1 MDRSLFA
8 LTSGGARLAAFIV
21 AGILYFALSTHALAD
36 AEGKNVQRPP
46 DDRASPPP
54 RHAQHVDPKA
64 VEGLRTQANEVLLR
78 GEFDAARREFEEILR
93 LLPGDPAAQRDAA
106 RAAQAAGKF
115 EYAAAAL
122 ERAHHFEE
130 HERDPEI
137 HYLRGEALFVLK
149 RDEEARREHRIAE
162 LEIGTD
168 PRERMPKLWLARI
181 YARKGYYVLAHGI
194 YETMWPAAPKFDT
207 EVAIN
212 QADAHLMNEDWAGGA
227 EVLRRYLDRD
237 PKSIRAREMLAW
249 ALEAKGE
256 LDGELAVRKT
266 LAEDEPTTSH
276 RRDYGR
282 ALERAANFRAAHREY
297 DGALHLAG
305 RDADVT
311 LVTSTER
318 MLYRTTP
325 EVAGG
330 LQVRR
335 DPQARS
341 LRAQASAALPFGSRH
356 SVSVIAWHDESH
368 TADNLAL
375 LPGGGIVTG
384 VSSSVM
390 LGARSGA
397 SVLLGSDLRYSRASF
412 GENGVAYDGSQTWR
426 VGGMTEVDAPL
437 GRNMHVNLRGDLNE
451 QWSEAPITI
460 QEGGVTS
467 GGTGHFYLF
476 PRDRRLLLDAGAQ
489 VRRLSLAPTDGDP
502 YPSPAFQ
509 QLYFIG
515 GDLILWSNPDRIL
528 RGEALDER
536 MVRRTYLNNAGIIS
550 YRHYQLFTDA
560 FSSDNLPTARIVLAP
575 RAAIHNVSGIFRTVF
590 AKQRAGLDLRGG
602 VGYDTVRQHVLTQAG
617 ASLVI
622 APSWAHRLV
631 ISYDM
636 ARETATGLQ
645 GTLHTGW
652 LSYHADL

>member
-1 MDRSLFA
+1 MAHGLFN
-8 LTSGGARLAAFIV
+8 LTCTGARLSAFIV
-21 AGILYFALSTHALAD
+21 AGILYFALSTQTLAD
-36 AEGKNVQRPP
+36 TDGKNVQRSPNDP
-46 DDRASPPP
+46 ASPPP
-54 RHAQHVDPKA
+54 HHAQHVDTKA
-64 VEGLRTQANEVLLR
+64 VEGMRAQANEGLLH
-78 GEFDAARREFEEILR
+78 GEFEAARREFEEILR
-93 LLPGDPAAQRDAA
+93 ILPGDPAAQRDAA

-130 HERDPEI
+130 HSRDPEI

-162 LEIGTD
+162 LEIGND
-168 PRERMPKLWLARI
+168 PRERMPRLWLARI
-181 YARKGYYVLAHGI
+181 YARRGYYVLAHQL
-194 YETMWPAAPKFDT
+194 YETMWPPAPKVDT

-212 QADAHLMNEDWAGGA
+212 EADAHLMNEDWTGGV

-237 PKSIRAREMLAW
+237 PKSVRGREMLAW
-249 ALEAKGE
+249 ALEAKGD
-256 LDGELAVRKT
+256 LDGELVVRQS
-266 LAEDEPTTSH
+266 LAEDEPTTANK
-276 RRDYGR
+276 RDYGR
-282 ALERAANFRAAHREY
+282 ALERAANFRAAHQQY

-305 RDADVT
+305 RDADAA

-325 EVAGG
+325 EVGGG
-330 LQVRR
+330 LQYRR

-341 LRAQASAALPFGSRH
+341 LRAQAGAAVPFGSRH
-356 SVSVIAWHDESH
+356 SVSLIAWHDESH
-368 TADNLAL
+368 TADNRAL

-384 VSSSVM
+384 VGPSVM
-390 LGARSGA
+390 LGARGGA
-397 SVLLGSDLRYSRASF
+397 SVLVGGDLRYSRATF

-426 VGGMTEVDAPL
+426 VGGMAEVDAPL
-437 GRNMHVNLRGDLNE
+437 GKNIQVNVRGDLNE
-451 QWSEAPITI
+451 QWSEAPVTI

-489 VRRLSLAPTDGDP
+489 VRRLTLAPTDGDP
-502 YPSPAFQ
+502 FPSPAFQ

-515 GDLILWSNPDRIL
+515 GDVVLWSNPSQLL

-536 MVRRTYLNNAGIIS
+536 MVRRTYLNDAGIIS

-560 FSSDNLPTARIVLAP
+560 FSSDNLSTARIVLAP
-575 RAAIHNVSGIFRTVF
+575 RAAIHNLSAIFRTVF
-590 AKQRAGLDLRGG
+590 AKQRAGFDLRGG
-602 VGYDTVRQHVLTQAG
+602 MGYDTSRQRVLTQAG